1 MPFVPERI
9 FVERGLEDCTVALR
23 ARRAAINMAMEVF
36 EDLSTLLA
44 RFETVPAAE
53 AKKSLVVARRA
64 GGFVKEFPSGPGLTA
79 SGWRYFIPAIGCPA
93 DCRYCF
99 LQTYHPAG
107 VPVVFADQDALLSEV
122 ADRARELGGG
132 YFYGGELC
140 DNLILERYM
149 GLVARLVELFRGM
162 PEATLELRTKSDEVE
177 PLLAAGP
184 APNVTIAW
192 TFSPREIAETCER
205 GVPHLDERIAAA
217 RRVQDAGFRVGIR
230 LDPIVLDDGWQ
241 DAYRCLLTKLSGALN
256 PRMVESVHLGCM
268 RYTPALKAAAVRRF
282 GRGAPFAG
290 EFVQSR
296 DGKFRYPRPARAA
309 AYGGIAKMVHGWA
322 EGIPIRLVMETPEV
336 TQDFKRLAR

>member
-9 FVERGLEDCTVALR
+9 FVERGVEDCAVALR
-23 ARRAAINMAMEVF
+23 SRQAAPGAALEVF
-36 EDLSTLLA
+36 EDLPGLLA
-44 RFETVPAAE
+44 RFETVPSAE
-53 AKKSLVVARRA
+53 AKKNLVVARRA
-64 GGFVKEFPSGPGLTA
+64 GGFVKEFPSGPGVTA

-107 VPVVFADQDALLSEV
+107 VPVVFADQGALLAEV
-122 ADRARELGGG
+122 AEKARELGGG

-140 DNLILERYM
+140 DNLILERQI
-149 GLVARLVELFRGM
+149 GVLPRLVELFRTM

-192 TFSPREIAETCER
+192 TFSPREIAETCET
-205 GVPHLDERIAAA
+205 GVPHLGQRIAAA
-217 RRVQDAGFRVGIR
+217 RKVQDAGFRIGIR

-241 DAYRCLLTKLSGALN
+241 DAYRCLLAQLSGALD

-268 RYTPALKAAAVRRF
+268 RYTPALKAATVRRF

-290 EFVQSR
+290 EFVQSS

-309 AYGGIAKMVHGWA
+309 AYGGIAKMVRGWA
-322 EGIPIRLVMETPEV
+322 RGIPIRLVMETPEV
-336 TQDFKRLAR
+336 IQDFNRLAR